1 MQPEFADTMDES
13 RKRDVPTASAKNI
26 SSPLDEDFGNDFL
39 SSWKL
44 PKSGKDTIDF
54 SVDSVPKCS
63 KKFSFGNLADF
74 GIDGAF
80 DKLPSFKMGMSDLDF
95 SSPLKKKVKHSS
107 SNDDDISDGKKESA
121 KDNFSFSFDFNEL
134 GKFSLDAKLGIEEK
148 SMSKFTGKV
157 DPVSSE
163 GNKDAQRGISAKA
176 SAILED
182 NNSKGKPQTQDVCT
196 LRPSHPTNHESVKNA
211 SRPASNIN
219 AANSSDK
226 IQEHTSV
233 SPAIMK
239 QTEVDSV
246 PNGNHREH
254 PKEIYPTKAAVN
266 IPSQNFSGSALSG
279 EDPTQVLADP
289 MNSKGATIAGIGK
302 VHISRESNDK
312 EQSIGSQSKD
322 TSAINPNVSGRLV
335 GQFDSRNEVVEESV
349 SLNEGSQGNRSLSDV
364 HKKLLKETSYGT
376 KDTDEGTSGHKSL
389 SSSMQRG
396 IKNVESAL
404 ANERGG
410 FSLVSKSTNMKASR
424 VELTSEIALNQL
436 SGASKVIK
444 KMTLH
449 PTDLKREHKQA
460 NAGPDECKTALSKTY
475 SKPAS
480 HGLLTTSINAKGD
493 RNAKSG

>member
-1 MQPEFADTMDES
+1 LFAY
-13 RKRDVPTASAKNI
+13 R
-26 SSPLDEDFGNDFL
+26 
-39 SSWKL
+39 
-44 PKSGKDTIDF
+44 
-54 SVDSVPKCS
+54 
-63 KKFSFGNLADF
+63 
-74 GIDGAF
+74 
-80 DKLPSFKMGMSDLDF
+80 
-95 SSPLKKKVKHSS
+95 
-107 SNDDDISDGKKESA
+107 
-121 KDNFSFSFDFNEL
+121 L

-163 GNKDAQRGISAKA
+163 GNKDAQRGLSAKT
-176 SAILED
+176 SAIPED

-211 SRPASNIN
+211 SRLDSNIN
-219 AANSSDK
+219 AADSSDK

-233 SPAIMK
+233 SPAIIK
-239 QTEVDSV
+239 QTKVDSV

-349 SLNEGSQGNRSLSDV
+349 SLNEGSQGNRSLDRSFSDV
-364 HKKLLKETSYGT
+364 HKKLLKKTSCGT
-376 KDTDEGTSGHKSL
+376 MDTDEGASGL
-389 SSSMQRG
+389 SSSMQRSVFATSFSVDK
-396 IKNVESAL
+396 IKPS
-404 ANERGG
+404 
-410 FSLVSKSTNMKASR
+410 
-424 VELTSEIALNQL
+424 
-436 SGASKVIK
+436 
-444 KMTLH
+444 
-449 PTDLKREHKQA
+449 
-460 NAGPDECKTALSKTY
+460 
-475 SKPAS
+475 
-480 HGLLTTSINAKGD
+480 
-493 RNAKSG
+493 